1 MLMSDSW
8 YRGVSIDFVCRGV
21 FFCKQKTAYEMRI
34 SDWSSDVC
42 SSDLA
47 DRRHGLVGGEEV
59 GHQLLQDR
67 AFQIFAH
74 PARPMAAAQHDRVM
88 AVHRKL
94 VPAAGR
100 PEGGAGD
107 HLGIGAAGILV
118 GAQPPADH
126 RYPPDQ
132 RDRTP
137 WIQPARNGVAWGRR
151 WAE

>member
-74 PARPMAAAQHDRVM
+74 PARPMAAARSEERRVGK
-88 AVHRKL
+88 ACVRTCRSRWSPYHSKNNARL
-94 VPAAGR
+94 THFIPPIYNVPPYSTRCKAL
-100 PEGGAGD
+100 
-107 HLGIGAAGILV
+107 HHIF
-118 GAQPPADH
+118 
-126 RYPPDQ
+126 
-132 RDRTP
+132 T
-137 WIQPARNGVAWGRR
+137 
-151 WAE
+151 